1 MGADFIIKMKIKAKN
16 LTKGFFA
23 GLLVLFILSGS
34 VFSQSLTPTYI
45 RNVKVSQLSDSEIR
59 VIKKEMDKNNM
70 SMATLENLA
79 ITNGMSPS
87 DFVTLKTRI
96 EALAPE
102 VNESNVEQGTI
113 VAERVIEFDDNAIK
127 GSQLFGSEIFTNASL
142 SFEPNSSMATP
153 SNYIL
158 GAGDELQ
165 IVIYGIQEY
174 AGSATVTKEGKINI
188 PIVGQV
194 FVNGLTFEAARTQI
208 KKAATRIYGSLA
220 SGQSQISI
228 TLSKIRTIR
237 VTIIGA
243 KKSGNYSV
251 SSLSTVF
258 NALHIAGGPDI
269 NGSYRNI
276 ELIRNNKVIRT
287 IDIYKFLTKGDQS
300 DNLNLLENDVI
311 RIPVYESRV
320 KIEGNVKRPGIFE
333 MLPTENFNDLLNYC
347 GGFDEAA
354 YRKIIKLVQN
364 SDNGLKIIDMTE
376 DEYQNYT
383 PKGGDVFKV
392 SQMLSNYDSKVSI
405 KGSVYRPDDYEFED
419 SLTIRRLI
427 AKAGG
432 LTPDAFLNR
441 ALLIRQKDDLTKEV
455 LDVDISALYRGDK
468 TIYLRKNDEL
478 YISSIFDL
486 KNQHKVHISGQ
497 VKNSGEYPYIENLK
511 LYDLIFLAGGLQDN
525 ASRIVEVA
533 SIIVKDEK
541 AGDNTKVSNVRVI
554 EIDTLLLDQTKNIA
568 LYPYD
573 MVQIRK
579 KPVFERQQFV
589 QVSGEVEYPG
599 NYVIADKKERILDII
614 NRSGS
619 LTYDADKNSI
629 KVVRKVNR
637 IMGDS
642 LVEHLVTIP
651 INYDK
656 LTKNPSSRKNL
667 TLQQGDQIVVGK
679 KVETVKIL
687 GNVQLNS
694 EIPFSGRRMKR
705 YIGDVGGF
713 TDKADKKRIYVI
725 YPNGVAGRTTSFL
738 GIKDY
743 PRVRPGSEI
752 IVPTLE
758 EVEKEKLS
766 LIELAS
772 IAGII
777 GSLSGMTVAI
787 INLLSK

>member
-1 MGADFIIKMKIKAKN
+1 MKIKAKN